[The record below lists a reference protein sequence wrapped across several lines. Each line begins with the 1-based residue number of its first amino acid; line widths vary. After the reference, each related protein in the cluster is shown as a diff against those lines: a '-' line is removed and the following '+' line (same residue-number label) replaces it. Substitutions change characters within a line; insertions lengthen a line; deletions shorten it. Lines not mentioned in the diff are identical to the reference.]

1 MLKKLIEATTK
12 SEEPYLPNKFT
23 IAQGKLI
30 SQARKDAKMSQEELA
45 EATYL
50 KQNSIS
56 RIENGTRSISTEE
69 LLYLS
74 YTLNKPISYFFPE
87 DFRTKLDETKLS
99 ESEKEMLTEIRQLS
113 QSDLRKLIAQARALV
128 ELSSDDEEPRKSA
141 KHQEEFK
148 ELVEQVTKK
157 KDKTSR

>member
-23 IAQGKLI
+23 VAQGKLI
-30 SQARKDAKMSQEELA
+30 QEARKEAKMTQEELA

-50 KQNSIS
+50 RQMSIS
-56 RIENGTRSISTEE
+56 RIEKGNRSISTEE

-87 DFRTKLDETKLS
+87 DFRTKLDESELS
-99 ESEKEMLTEIRQLS
+99 EIEKEMLTQVRQLS
-113 QSDLRKLIAQARALV
+113 QSDLRKLIAQARALA
-128 ELSSDDEEPRKSA
+128 ELSDEDEPEPKKSP

-148 ELVEQVTKK
+148 KLVEQAAKK
-157 KDKTSR
+157 KNKVS

>member
-23 IAQGKLI
+23 VAQGKLI
-30 SQARKDAKMSQEELA
+30 QEARKEAKMTQEELA

-50 KQNSIS
+50 RQMSIS
-56 RIENGTRSISTEE
+56 RIEKGTRSISTEE

-87 DFRTKLDETKLS
+87 DFRTKLDESELS
-99 ESEKEMLTEIRQLS
+99 EIEKEMLTQVRQLS
-113 QSDLRKLIAQARALV
+113 QSDLRKLIAQARALA
-128 ELSSDDEEPRKSA
+128 ELSDEDEPEPKKSP

-148 ELVEQVTKK
+148 KLVEQAAKK
-157 KDKTSR
+157 KNKVS

>member
-1 MLKKLIEATTK
+1 MLKKLIEATLK

-30 SQARKDAKMSQEELA
+30 YQARKEAEMSQEDLA
-45 EATYL
+45 EAIYL
-50 KQNSIS
+50 KQTSIS
-56 RIENGTRSISTEE
+56 RIEKGTRAISTEE

-87 DFRTKLDETKLS
+87 DFRTKLDESQLS
-99 ESEKEMLTEIRQLS
+99 EPEKEMLTQARQLS
-113 QSDLRKLIAQARALV
+113 SGDLRKLIAQARALV
-128 ELSSDDEEPRKSA
+128 EFSDDEPEPKKSP

-148 ELVEQVTKK
+148 KLVEQATKK
-157 KDKTSR
+157 KNIPR